1 VSGGHEVDADGH
13 GPRNPS
19 GGDEVSGSWE
29 PGLGDH
35 LQTIWRRKWFIL
47 AGAAAVAEVVFL
59 LLSFTVEPR
68 YESEA
73 SLRLTV
79 ESDGAL
85 LLDGDRV
92 EYASRVYAELAESP
106 AVLSE
111 AVERSG
117 LDLDLDQAGAAI
129 DVEWARPPGFIDISA
144 SLASPDDAA
153 ALADGMAAALMAT
166 IAADSERLG
175 GEDGDGNT
183 ADNSTTSEGGT
194 VLGAALVEPA
204 VAASS
209 PASPRP
215 LRDAVAAFVIALVV
229 LAEVAAL
236 WRPVRG
242 LLPLSRTAELV
253 TELVGVPSL
262 TLTGDPE
269 DRTRLGS
276 FAARHLMSVPAI
288 VAVHCSSDARPAAPA
303 RLGEALT
310 AVGRR
315 TLVADA
321 DRRDPSLHWWL
332 SLPRRP
338 GLEDIARGEATV
350 GEAAFRSE
358 ARAEVSLLTAGGD
371 GDEGRDGDGD
381 RGPGG
386 QPTDSDDHL
395 LDTLGADHDCVL
407 VYVGADAA
415 LEGIASTVAGLRSST
430 VLIIDPER
438 MTRRRLAEL
447 VHGYGGHEDVIA
459 ILLMSKAAAAAETRR
474 LSAKSWTRGDGRR
487 IESITPPR
495 RLGPFRTGR
504 RAS

>member
-1 VSGGHEVDADGH
+1 M
-13 GPRNPS
+13 N
-19 GGDEVSGSWE
+19 GSWE

-35 LQTIWRRKWFIL
+35 LRTIWRRKWFIL

-73 SLRLTV
+73 SLRMTV

-85 LLDGDRV
+85 LLDDDRV
-92 EYASRVYAELAESP
+92 EYATRVYAELAESRS
-106 AVLSE
+106 VLSD

-117 LDLDLDQAGAAI
+117 LELDPDQAGTAI
-129 DVEWARPPGFIDISA
+129 DVEWARPPGFIDITASA
-144 SLASPDDAA
+144 ASPGDAA
-153 ALADGMAAALMAT
+153 ALADGMATALTAT

-175 GEDGDGNT
+175 GDIGDDG
-183 ADNSTTSEGGT
+183 GGT
-194 VLGAALVEPA
+194 VLAAELVEPA
-204 VAASS
+204 VVASS
-209 PASPRP
+209 PTSPRP
-215 LRDAVAAFVIALVV
+215 IRDALAAFVIALVV
-229 LAEVAAL
+229 LAEIAAL
-236 WRPVRG
+236 WRPIRG
-242 LLPLSRTAELV
+242 LLPMSRTAELV

-262 TLTGDPE
+262 TLSGDPE

-276 FAARHLMSVPAI
+276 FAARHLASAPAI
-288 VAVHCSSDARPAAPA
+288 VAVHCSSDARPAAPV

-310 AVGRR
+310 AIGRR

-338 GLEDIARGEATV
+338 GLEDIARGEVAVTDAV
-350 GEAAFRSE
+350 FQSE

-371 GDEGRDGDGD
+371 G
-381 RGPGG
+381 G
-386 QPTDSDDHL
+386 QATEPDDDL
-395 LDTLGADHDCVL
+395 LEQLSEDHDCLL

-415 LEGIASTVAGLRSST
+415 LEGIASTVAGLRNST
-430 VLIIDPER
+430 VLVIDPER

-459 ILLMSKAAAAAETRR
+459 ILLMTKAAAAAETKR
-474 LSAKSWTRGDGRR
+474 LSAKSWTRRDGRR
-487 IESITPPR
+487 IETIAPPR
-495 RLGPFRTGR
+495 RLGAFRTGR

>member
-1 VSGGHEVDADGH
+1 M
-13 GPRNPS
+13 N
-19 GGDEVSGSWE
+19 GSWE

-35 LQTIWRRKWFIL
+35 LRTIWRRKWFIL

-59 LLSFTVEPR
+59 LLTFTVEPR

-79 ESDGAL
+79 ESNGGL
-85 LLDGDRV
+85 LLDGDRI

-106 AVLSE
+106 TLLAD

-117 LDLDLDQAGAAI
+117 LDLDASEAGSAV
-129 DVEWARPPGFIDISA
+129 DVEWASPPGFIDITTTLPSA
-144 SLASPDDAA
+144 EDAA
-153 ALADGMAAALMAT
+153 ELANGMAAALTAT
-166 IAADSERLG
+166 IAADSERLAGDAADG
-175 GEDGDGNT
+175 GD
-183 ADNSTTSEGGT
+183 TTGGT
-194 VLGAALVEPA
+194 VLAAALVEPA
-204 VAASS
+204 VAPSS
-209 PASPRP
+209 PIAPRP
-215 LRDAVAAFVIALVV
+215 LRDALAAFVIALVV
-229 LAEVAAL
+229 LAEVVAL
-236 WRPVRG
+236 WRPIRG

-276 FAARHLMSVPAI
+276 FAARHLMSTPAI
-288 VAVHCSSDARPAAPA
+288 VLVQCTGDARPAAPI

-310 AVGRR
+310 AAGRR

-338 GLEDIARGEATV
+338 GLEDIASGQVTV
-350 GEAAFRSE
+350 GDAVFQSE
-358 ARAEVSLLTAGGD
+358 ARAEVALLTAGGR
-371 GDEGRDGDGD
+371 GRGADDSGASS
-381 RGPGG
+381 RGQSNSDG
-386 QPTDSDDHL
+386 QPFDTEADL
-395 LDTLGADHDCVL
+395 LDELNADHDCL
-407 VYVGADAA
+407 VAYVGADAA
-415 LEGIASTVAGLRSST
+415 LEGLASAVAGLRNST
-430 VLIIDPER
+430 VLVIDPER
-438 MTRRRLAEL
+438 MTRRRLADL

-459 ILLMSKAAAAAETRR
+459 ILLMTKAAAAAETKR
-474 LSAKSWTRGDGRR
+474 LSARSWTRRDGRR
-487 IESITPPR
+487 IESIAPPR

>member
-1 VSGGHEVDADGH
+1 M
-13 GPRNPS
+13 
-19 GGDEVSGSWE
+19 SGSWE

-35 LQTIWRRKWFIL
+35 LRTIWRRKWFIL

-85 LLDGDRV
+85 LLDDDRV
-92 EYASRVYAELAESP
+92 EYATRVYAELAESP
-106 AVLSE
+106 AVLSD

-117 LDLDLDQAGAAI
+117 LDIDLDEAGAAI
-129 DVEWARPPGFIDISA
+129 DVEWARPPGFIDITA
-144 SLASPDDAA
+144 SVASPDDAA
-153 ALADGMAAALMAT
+153 ALAEGMAAALTAT

-175 GEDGDGNT
+175 GGAGTDDGDGN
-183 ADNSTTSEGGT
+183 DNSGDAGRGGSST
-194 VLGAALVEPA
+194 VLAAELVEPA

-209 PASPRP
+209 PTSPRP
-215 LRDAVAAFVIALVV
+215 LRDALAAFVIALVV
-229 LAEVAAL
+229 LAEIVAL
-236 WRPVRG
+236 WRPIRG
-242 LLPLSRTAELV
+242 LLPMSRTAELV

-262 TLTGDPE
+262 TLSGDPE

-276 FAARHLMSVPAI
+276 FAARHLMSAQAI
-288 VAVHCSSDARPAAPA
+288 VAVHCTSDARPAAPV

-315 TLVADA
+315 TLVTDA

-338 GLEDIARGEATV
+338 GLEDIARGEVTV
-350 GEAAFRSE
+350 TDAVFHSE
-358 ARAEVSLLTAGGD
+358 GRAEVSLLTAGGD
-371 GDEGRDGDGD
+371 G
-381 RGPGG
+381 GPGVE
-386 QPTDSDDHL
+386 SDDDL
-395 LDTLGADHDCVL
+395 LETLSADHDCLV

-415 LEGIASTVAGLRSST
+415 LEGVASTVAGLRNST
-430 VLIIDPER
+430 VLVIDPER

-459 ILLMSKAAAAAETRR
+459 ILLMTKAAAAAETKR
-474 LSAKSWTRGDGRR
+474 LSAKSWTRRDGRR
-487 IESITPPR
+487 IETIAPPR
-495 RLGPFRTGR
+495 RLGAFRAGR